1 MGRRGKKQGGAE
13 TEFRA
18 ALYIRLSREDGD
30 REESDSVA
38 NQRALLTEYVRA
50 EESIAYF
57 ELFIDDGYS
66 GTDFDRPGFQ
76 RMLEALRTRRLNC
89 VVVKDLSRFGRNY
102 IDTGRFLEQEFPLLG
117 VRFISLGDDIDSWA
131 RPAQSNTILVPFKN
145 LINDEYSRDISQKIR
160 AALDSKRRR
169 GEFIGSHPPYG
180 YQRAEENHAHLIVDP
195 NTAGIVRRIFA
206 EFLSGR
212 AKTAIAR
219 ELNAE
224 GIPSPAAMRRG
235 ERGLWSYSS
244 VDHILR
250 NPVYRGDLVQ
260 GRYGNIS
267 YKLQK
272 TRRRPEERWFVV
284 RGTHEALIAP
294 EEFDRAQALM
304 ETDTRADARGN
315 VHPLA
320 GLVRCAECGRALSRR
335 RVRHAYGVYEYY
347 LCPTYKQSH
356 TACTPHSVRVDLV
369 EREVLA
375 AIREEIRAAVDFS
388 RVASELGKDRREKN
402 QLAALERSL
411 SRVMERKRGIYSDW
425 KDGELTREEYLSF
438 KEGYDREETELRRQI
453 EAERSRAKTADKAGE
468 WAKLAALAYPETLE
482 RGLAAAL
489 LRRVLVHADGSL
501 TVEFRFRR
509 EDAGDG
515 TSL

>member
-1 MGRRGKKQGGAE
+1 MGKRGKKKSGAE
-13 TEFRA
+13 ASFRA

-38 NQRALLTEYVRA
+38 NQRALLTEYARA
-50 EESIAYF
+50 DDTIENF

-66 GTDFDRPGFQ
+66 GTGFDRPAFR
-76 RMLEALRTRRLNC
+76 RMLEALRARRLNC

-102 IDTGRFLEQEFPLLG
+102 IDTGRYLEQEFPLLG

-169 GEFIGSHPPYG
+169 GEYIGSHPPYG
-180 YQRAEENHAHLIVDP
+180 YRRAEDDRTRLAVDP
-195 NTAGIVRRIFA
+195 AAADVVRRIFRD
-206 EFLSGR
+206 FLAGR
-212 AKTAIAR
+212 SKSAIAR
-219 ELNAE
+219 ALNAE
-224 GIPSPAAMRRG
+224 GVPSPAAYRSG
-235 ERGLWSYSS
+235 GAGLWSYSS

-260 GRYGNIS
+260 GRYGNVS
-267 YKLQK
+267 YKIQK
-272 TRRRPEERWFVV
+272 TRRRPEERWFVA
-284 RGTHEALIAP
+284 RGTHEPLVEPAD
-294 EEFDRAQALM
+294 FDRAQGLM
-304 ETDTRADARGN
+304 ETDARADAESGE

-347 LCPTYKQSH
+347 ICPTYKQSH
-356 TACTPHSVRVDLV
+356 EACTPHSVRVDAV
-369 EREVLA
+369 EREVLS
-375 AIREEIRAAVDFS
+375 AIRDEIRAAVDFS
-388 RVASELGKDRREKN
+388 RVAAELKTVHREKSS
-402 QLAALERSL
+402 LSALERSL
-411 SRVMERKRGIYSDW
+411 SRVMELKRGIYGDW

-438 KEGYDREETELRRQI
+438 KEGYDRQETELRRQI
-453 EAERSRAKTADKAGE
+453 EAEKTRAASGGGGE
-468 WAKLAALAYPETLE
+468 WAKLAALGCPETLE

-489 LRRVLVHADGSL
+489 VRRVLVHADGSL
-501 TVEFRFRR
+501 TIEFRFAR
-509 EDAGDG
+509 EDA
-515 TSL
+515 

>member
-1 MGRRGKKQGGAE
+1 MGRRGKKKSG
-13 TEFRA
+13 TEVSFRA

-38 NQRALLTEYVRA
+38 NQRALLTDYARA
-50 EESIAYF
+50 DDTIESF

-66 GTDFDRPGFQ
+66 GTGFDRPAFQ
-76 RMLEALRTRRLNC
+76 RMLEALRARRLNC

-102 IDTGRFLEQEFPLLG
+102 IDTGRYLEQEFPLLG

-180 YQRAEENHAHLIVDP
+180 YRRAEGNPARLVPDAP
-195 NTAGIVRRIFA
+195 AADVVRRIFA
-206 EFLSGR
+206 DYLAGR
-212 AKTAIAR
+212 AKAAIAR
-219 ELNAE
+219 ALNAE
-224 GIPSPAAMRRG
+224 GVPSPSAYRSG
-235 ERGLWSYSS
+235 GTGLWSYSS

-267 YKLQK
+267 YKIQK

-284 RGTHEALIAP
+284 RMTHEPLVAP
-294 EEFDRAQALM
+294 EDFDRAQSLM
-304 ETDTRADARGN
+304 ETDTRADAASGE

-347 LCPTYKQSH
+347 ICPTYKQSH
-356 TACTPHSVRVDLV
+356 TACTPHSVRVDAV
-369 EREVLA
+369 EHAVLE
-375 AIREEIRAAVDFS
+375 AIQDEIRAAVDFS
-388 RVASELGKDRREKN
+388 RVAAELKTTRKARDGT
-402 QLAALERSL
+402 AALERSL
-411 SRVMERKRGIYSDW
+411 ARVMELKRGIYGDW
-425 KDGELTREEYLSF
+425 KSGELTREEYVSF
-438 KEGYDREETELRRQI
+438 KEGYDRQEAELRRQI
-453 EAERSRAKTADKAGE
+453 ETEKARAASADGGE
-468 WAKLAALAYPETLE
+468 WAKLALLATPEKLE

-501 TVEFRFRR
+501 TIEFRFPR
-509 EDAGDG
+509 EDAD
-515 TSL
+515 SQD

>member
-1 MGRRGKKQGGAE
+1 MGRRGKKAGGAE
-13 TEFRA
+13 HSFRA

-38 NQRALLTEYVRA
+38 NQRALLTEYARSD
-50 EESIAYF
+50 ETIESF

-66 GTDFDRPGFQ
+66 GTDFNRPAFR
-76 RMLEALRTRRLNC
+76 RMLEALRARRLNC

-102 IDTGRFLEQEFPLLG
+102 IDTGRYLEQEFPLLG

-180 YQRAEENHAHLIVDP
+180 YRRAEEDHTRLVADP
-195 NTAGIVRRIFA
+195 AAAETVRRIFA
-206 EFLSGR
+206 EFLAGR
-212 AKTAIAR
+212 SKSAIAR
-219 ELNAE
+219 GLNAA
-224 GIPSPAAMRRG
+224 GIPSPAAYRRG
-235 ERGLWSYSS
+235 GNGLWSYSS

-267 YKLQK
+267 YKIQK
-272 TRRRPEERWFVV
+272 TRRRPEDRWFVV
-284 RGTHEALIAP
+284 HGTHEPLVDP
-294 EEFDRAQALM
+294 EEFDRAQSLM
-304 ETDTRADARGN
+304 KVDARADVHGD

-347 LCPTYKQSH
+347 ICPTYKQSH
-356 TACTPHSVRVDLV
+356 TACTPHSVRVDAV
-369 EREVLA
+369 EREVLE
-375 AIREEIRAAVDFS
+375 AIRDEIRAAVDFS
-388 RVASELGKDRREKN
+388 RVAAELGTMRREKN
-402 QLAALERSL
+402 TLSALERSL
-411 SRVMERKRGIYSDW
+411 ARVMELKRGIYGDW
-425 KDGELTREEYLSF
+425 KEGELTREEYLSF
-438 KEGYDREETELRRQI
+438 KAGYDRQEAELRRQI
-453 EAERSRAKTADKAGE
+453 ETEKSRAQSDGGAAWE
-468 WAKLAALAYPETLE
+468 KLAALNAPETLE
-482 RGLAAAL
+482 RGLATAL
-489 LRRVLVHADGSL
+489 LRQVLVHADGSL
-501 TVEFRFRR
+501 TIMFRFRR
-509 EDAGDG
+509 EDGGGPA
-515 TSL
+515 T